1 MVSNIRLLHVY
12 KMLCEIIACLES
24 QPYGNLSVL
33 VVGDLLQL
41 PLFKSPK
48 MFEAY
53 NNEFGELFNLW
64 LLCLMAELKEVMRQR

>member
-1 MVSNIRLLHVY
+1 MNLACEEIFKTSFVDNESIIYAYNITN
-12 KMLCEIIACLES
+12 I
-24 QPYGNLSVL
+24 L
-33 VVGDLLQL
+33 VWKCIGDLLQL

>member
-1 MVSNIRLLHVY
+1 
-12 KMLCEIIACLES
+12 MLCEIIACLES

-53 NNEFGELFNLW
+53 NNEFGEL
-64 LLCLMAELKEVMRQR
+64 CLMAELKEVMRQR